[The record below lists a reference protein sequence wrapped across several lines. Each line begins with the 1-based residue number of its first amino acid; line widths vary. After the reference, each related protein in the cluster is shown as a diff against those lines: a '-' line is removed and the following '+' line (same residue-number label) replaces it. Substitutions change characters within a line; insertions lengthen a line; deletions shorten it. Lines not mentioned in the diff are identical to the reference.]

1 MGGISNWQD
10 AVQYIAAGSD
20 VVQICTEVNGYGII
34 DKLKSGL
41 LNYLEEKNMNSLSD
55 LKNIV
60 INKIVPHKDLNINY
74 QMKPQID
81 TDKCVLCRGEVK
93 TGEFS
98 FGYWGRDD
106 AEFL

>member
-41 LNYLEEKNMNSLSD
+41 LNYLEEK
-55 LKNIV
+55 I
-60 INKIVPHKDLNINY
+60 
-74 QMKPQID
+74 
-81 TDKCVLCRGEVK
+81 
-93 TGEFS
+93 
-98 FGYWGRDD
+98 
-106 AEFL
+106 